1 MRTQLLYHNFF
12 NNINV
17 ANYELWIHVKV
28 ISNHLQFV
36 ILELWKKLWRKNYDL
51 KITLRKEK
59 KNNSRIILLYMN
71 EINCNYCISFYVENL
86 QR

>member
-1 MRTQLLYHNFF
+1 MWTQLLYHNFC

-36 ILELWKKLWRKNYDL
+36 IFELWKKL
-51 KITLRKEK
+51 
-59 KNNSRIILLYMN
+59 
-71 EINCNYCISFYVENL
+71 
-86 QR
+86 